1 MSDET
6 QPTDDESH
14 ANDGADD
21 GSRVRTYANYA
32 LLAVLGLLA
41 FIALI
46 QFYLSTSRV
55 IGTWVTPEYR
65 SLFQAL
71 FNLVVLLLAGLGISY
86 QLRRMYGTSSDSG
99 DEQPRQKDG
108 DAAE

>member
-1 MSDET
+1 MSDAEQT
-6 QPTDDESH
+6 GDDDASN
-14 ANDGADD
+14 ANDATDS
-21 GSRVRTYANYA
+21 GSGVRRYANYG

-55 IGTWVTPEYR
+55 ISTWVTPEYR
-65 SLFQAL
+65 PLFQAL
-71 FNLVVLLLAGLGISY
+71 FNLIVLLLAGLGISY
-86 QLRRMYGTSSDSG
+86 QIRRLYGGSDD
-99 DEQPRQKDG
+99 DEPREKDG